1 MGEGMEGGKIS
12 GKTWLTWATPVL
24 APKVSFLKIPQSLA
38 NQVGQSPSTEGVQ
51 REAVAVGG
59 IAWNG
64 FLKELR

>member
-1 MGEGMEGGKIS
+1 MTNASM
-12 GKTWLTWATPVL
+12 LAWATPVL

-59 IAWNG
+59 IAWND